1 MEQRFE
7 DKEKTM
13 KCHVCGAELKPL
25 VSDMPFKTGLK
36 RIVIIKE
43 VPVLQCEHCGEYL
56 LADDV
61 MGRIETM
68 LAKADQKAELEIL
81 EYAA

>member
-1 MEQRFE
+1 MR
-7 DKEKTM
+7 
-13 KCHVCGAELKPL
+13 CHVCGAELKP
-25 VSDMPFKTGLK
+25 VVTDMPFKTGLN
-36 RIVIIKE
+36 RIVIIKQM
-43 VPVLQCEHCGEYL
+43 PVFQCEHCGEYV

-68 LAKADQKAELEIL
+68 LAQSDRKAELEIL